1 MGGGQ
6 SLDGAALCGPCG
18 PGKGA
23 GVLRMGV
30 LEGGSPGIPQ
40 QGPGWGTGRGEGTGE
55 DLMDHEGSGLRQR
68 GQPLCDGGSH
78 GHQEGAI
85 LSAPEVEPQV
95 SLGGGAV
102 SSTTGTLSRQGWPC
116 RVTFCWWGV
125 GGVLPPWEGR
135 ITTSPSTAQ
144 DAEAQRGRGTSPSQ
158 LWQSGG
164 PLPGG
169 QPAPEAVRPWRAP
182 EGLGGVPAPWVGQ
195 ALGGQAV
202 PGTAENGQGPGLWPH
217 SSEKKEMPAFLCL
230 PTQLSRD
237 GGGLCL

>member
-1 MGGGQ
+1 MKCREQVPGKMLTGILSPSPSSHPREGEAFEGRQPRPLQWQAGPLSQASSSRDYSLPQGIRGHSARAHGRLQRPVGRGGRVGGGQ

-55 DLMDHEGSGLRQR
+55 DLTDHEGSGLRQR

-95 SLGGGAV
+95 SLGGG
-102 SSTTGTLSRQGWPC
+102 QFHP
-116 RVTFCWWGV
+116 
-125 GGVLPPWEGR
+125 
-135 ITTSPSTAQ
+135 
-144 DAEAQRGRGTSPSQ
+144 QRG
-158 LWQSGG
+158 
-164 PLPGG
+164 
-169 QPAPEAVRPWRAP
+169 
-182 EGLGGVPAPWVGQ
+182 
-195 ALGGQAV
+195 
-202 PGTAENGQGPGLWPH
+202 H
-217 SSEKKEMPAFLCL
+217 
-230 PTQLSRD
+230 
-237 GGGLCL
+237 